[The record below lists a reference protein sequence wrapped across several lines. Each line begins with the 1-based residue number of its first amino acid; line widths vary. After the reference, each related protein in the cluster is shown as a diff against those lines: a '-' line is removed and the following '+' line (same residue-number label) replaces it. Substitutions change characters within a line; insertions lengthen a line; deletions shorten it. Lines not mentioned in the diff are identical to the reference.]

1 MTRDE
6 RRETRNGAA
15 AHSAPRGPR
24 NDQVSGLVLLALAL
38 FVAWANRAYP
48 VGSLVDPGPGF
59 LPLALAVFLGATG
72 LLIAAA
78 GGRSPRFGETR
89 WPELVRAVVILVA
102 CGFAA
107 IALERLGYRLTMAAL
122 LVFFL
127 GVVERK
133 NPYVTAAVA
142 IGFSLVS
149 YLVFATWLRV
159 PLPLGPGGI

>member
-1 MTRDE
+1 MKCVVGCAT
-6 RRETRNGAA
+6 TK
-15 AHSAPRGPR
+15 SP
-24 NDQVSGLVLLALAL
+24 GLVLLTLAL
-38 FVAWANRAYP
+38 FVAWENRAYP
-48 VGSLVDPGPGF
+48 LAHSSPGPG
-59 LPLALAVFLGATG
+59 LSAARSRDLSGATG
-72 LLIAAA
+72 LIIAVA
-78 GGRSPRFGETR
+78 GGGSARFADTHWLEFK
-89 WPELVRAVVILVA
+89 RAVVILVA

-133 NPYVTAAVA
+133 KPFVVAAVA
-142 IGFSLVS
+142 IGFSLIS

>member
-1 MTRDE
+1 MI
-6 RRETRNGAA
+6 GAGESDA
-15 AHSAPRGPR
+15 RGGLR
-24 NDQVSGLVLLALAL
+24 NDRLSGLFLLALAL
-38 FVAWANRAYP
+38 FVAWENRAYP
-48 VGSLVDPGPGF
+48 LGSVADPGPGF

-72 LLIAAA
+72 LLIAVA
-78 GGRSPRFGETR
+78 GSGSARFGETR
-89 WPELVRAVVILVA
+89 WPELTRAVVILVA

-133 NPYVTAAVA
+133 KPVVTATIA
-142 IGFSLVS
+142 IGFSLIS

-159 PLPLGPGGI
+159 PLPLGAGGM

>member
-1 MTRDE
+1 MTDP
-6 RRETRNGAA
+6 GAY
-15 AHSAPRGPR
+15 SAPERGDGLR
-24 NDQVSGLVLLALAL
+24 TDQISGLALLALAL
-38 FVAWANRAYP
+38 FVAWENRVYP
-48 VGSLVDPGPGF
+48 LGTLVEPGPGY
-59 LPLALAVFLGATG
+59 LPLGLAVFLGVTG
-72 LLIAAA
+72 LAIAL
-78 GGRSPRFGETR
+78 GGRGSPRFAETR
-89 WPELVRAVVILVA
+89 WPELTRAIVILVA

-133 NPYVTAAVA
+133 KPVVVAAVA
-142 IGFSLVS
+142 IGFSLIS

>member
-1 MTRDE
+1 MSSE
-6 RRETRNGAA
+6 EAPAA
-15 AHSAPRGPR
+15 NEVRGGLR
-24 NDQVSGLVLLALAL
+24 NDQVSGLVLLTLAL
-38 FVAWANRAYP
+38 FVAGENRAYP
-48 VGSLVDPGPGF
+48 LGTLVEPGPGY
-59 LPLALAVFLGATG
+59 LPLALAIFLGGTG
-72 LLIAAA
+72 LIIAVA
-78 GGRSPRFGETR
+78 GGGSARFADTHWLEFK
-89 WPELVRAVVILVA
+89 RAVVILVA

-133 NPYVTAAVA
+133 KPFVVAAVA
-142 IGFSLVS
+142 IGFSLIS